1 MVVPQVGRL
10 VDTGDPWS
18 PYCVLDADGVTVTA
32 VVAWFAE
39 LQAAGRSAATLRSY
53 GMDLLRWFRFCWAA
67 GDRATRTVSVAWS
80 GGI

>member
-1 MVVPQVGRL
+1 MFCHRLGPTPDTSRALAAMVVPQVGRL

-39 LQAAGRSAATLRSY
+39 LQAADGRRRPCVPT
-53 GMDLLRWFRFCWAA
+53 
-67 GDRATRTVSVAWS
+67 AWTC
-80 GGI
+80 